1 MTTTAEPLTIVAP
14 LPELAGG
21 TAELERG
28 TAELERGAAIPPGTD
43 PDTFVSPDPLPLA
56 DAMYQEPYFTDIMA
70 TLRHYLRGGADTLAA
85 GKSFLCYDRNDLN
98 RRYEPDCYVAFG
110 VDVAAIQARNGYMV
124 WVAGKPPDFALE
136 IASESTWR
144 RDLTVKRRDYA
155 RIGIREYWRFDA
167 WGRFYGAPLAGD
179 RLVDGQYE
187 PIPLEHRADG
197 SIWGYSAVLDLYLC
211 WDRGSLYFWDPKAG
225 RFLHNLDRA
234 DAARQA
240 AEAELAVT
248 RNDLADTQGAL
259 SVTEDALAAAR
270 AGEQE
275 ARELL
280 AAAEAT
286 IRRLRARLGDA
297 DGESDGDADAGGAA
311 GESGGESDGDAGAGG
326 AAGAGQEG

>member
-28 TAELERGAAIPPGTD
+28 TAELERGAAIPPGAD

-70 TLRHYLRGGADTLAA
+70 TLRHHLRDGTDTLAA
-85 GKSFLCYDRNDLN
+85 GKSFLYYDRNDLN
-98 RRYEPDCYVAFG
+98 RRYQPDCCVAFG

-187 PIPLEHRADG
+187 PIPLEYRADG
-197 SIWGYSAVLDLYLC
+197 SIWGYSAALDLYLC
-211 WDRGSLYFWDPKAG
+211 WNRGSLYFWDPKAG

-248 RNDLADTQGAL
+248 RNDLAVTQGAL

-286 IRRLRARLGDA
+286 IRRLWARLGDA
-297 DGESDGDADAGGAA
+297 GGETGSDADNGASESDGDGDGDADAGGAA
-311 GESGGESDGDAGAGG
+311 G
-326 AAGAGQEG
+326 AGQEG